1 MHNTT
6 QHTAQN
12 AQNTQNTQTAQ
23 TTQGAQNVQTA
34 PNPKNAPAIKPAQP
48 SQRPDL
54 SPGAL
59 RRSLLALASGAF
71 ILGAAE
77 FVMMGILPQAAA
89 ATHVSIPVAGHYIS
103 SYAFGVCAGTI
114 MLICGRRVP
123 PRNLI
128 IAFMAIAV
136 VGNLGS
142 ALSTGQAMLLVSRFV
157 SGLPHGAFFG
167 TATLVARTV
176 APRGKEA
183 RSVSMM
189 VTGQTVANMLGVP
202 AGTLLAETMSWRY
215 AFGLLAAWAAMTIVL
230 TIVWIPMIPPIKD
243 VGIKGQFAFLRHP
256 GPWFVIV
263 AVFGGNA
270 GLFCWWSYVSPWLQN
285 VGGWSSALV
294 PVLMVLAGAGMVCG
308 GIAGGRLTDRWVPG
322 GTASLSQFIG
332 VVGLLAVFFI
342 PGSRPET
349 AVLTFIIA
357 FSMFFNSAPQQ
368 LLMVQAGAGG
378 GELIAGAAVQV
389 AYNFGNAMGSVVGGA
404 ALTATAMNYHSIGL
418 AGTPF
423 TAAAGI
429 LLAVYSYKY
438 ERRLSALERLEKIEV

>member
-12 AQNTQNTQTAQ
+12 AQNAQNTQTAQ
-23 TTQGAQNVQTA
+23 TTQGAQNVQKA
-34 PNPKNAPAIKPAQP
+34 PNVPAINPAQP

-142 ALSTGQAMLLVSRFV
+142 ALSTGQVMLLISRFV

-176 APRGKEA
+176 APR
-183 RSVSMM
+183 
-189 VTGQTVANMLGVP
+189 
-202 AGTLLAETMSWRY
+202 
-215 AFGLLAAWAAMTIVL
+215 
-230 TIVWIPMIPPIKD
+230 
-243 VGIKGQFAFLRHP
+243 
-256 GPWFVIV
+256 
-263 AVFGGNA
+263 
-270 GLFCWWSYVSPWLQN
+270 
-285 VGGWSSALV
+285 
-294 PVLMVLAGAGMVCG
+294 
-308 GIAGGRLTDRWVPG
+308 DRK
-322 GTASLSQFIG
+322 
-332 VVGLLAVFFI
+332 
-342 PGSRPET
+342 
-349 AVLTFIIA
+349 
-357 FSMFFNSAPQQ
+357 
-368 LLMVQAGAGG
+368 
-378 GELIAGAAVQV
+378 
-389 AYNFGNAMGSVVGGA
+389 SVV
-404 ALTATAMNYHSIGL
+404 
-418 AGTPF
+418 
-423 TAAAGI
+423 
-429 LLAVYSYKY
+429 
-438 ERRLSALERLEKIEV
+438 

>member
-12 AQNTQNTQTAQ
+12 AQNTQTAQ
-23 TTQGAQNVQTA
+23 TTQGAQNVRTA
-34 PNPKNAPAIKPAQP
+34 PTPKNVPAINPAQP

-142 ALSTGQAMLLVSRFV
+142 ALSTGRVMLLISRFV

-202 AGTLLAETMSWRY
+202 AGTLLAETMS
-215 AFGLLAAWAAMTIVL
+215 
-230 TIVWIPMIPPIKD
+230 
-243 VGIKGQFAFLRHP
+243 
-256 GPWFVIV
+256 
-263 AVFGGNA
+263 
-270 GLFCWWSYVSPWLQN
+270 
-285 VGGWSSALV
+285 
-294 PVLMVLAGAGMVCG
+294 
-308 GIAGGRLTDRWVPG
+308 
-322 GTASLSQFIG
+322 
-332 VVGLLAVFFI
+332 
-342 PGSRPET
+342 
-349 AVLTFIIA
+349 
-357 FSMFFNSAPQQ
+357 
-368 LLMVQAGAGG
+368 
-378 GELIAGAAVQV
+378 
-389 AYNFGNAMGSVVGGA
+389 
-404 ALTATAMNYHSIGL
+404 
-418 AGTPF
+418 
-423 TAAAGI
+423 
-429 LLAVYSYKY
+429 
-438 ERRLSALERLEKIEV
+438 